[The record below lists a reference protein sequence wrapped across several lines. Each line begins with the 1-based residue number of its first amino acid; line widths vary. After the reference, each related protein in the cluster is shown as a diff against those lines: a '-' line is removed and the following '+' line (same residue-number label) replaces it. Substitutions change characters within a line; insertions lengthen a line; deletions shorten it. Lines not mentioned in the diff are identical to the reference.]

1 MKHLLAV
8 ITGLLASALAFAAS
22 ASTTTSTPPPAS
34 TPASA
39 SANDIPYGRNDAAGR
54 HQNVGGVS
62 IYYEVYGDDGTKK
75 PPLVL
80 LHGGIYGYID
90 DFAPQIPELAQHFV
104 VYAIATRG
112 HGRSGVGDQ
121 AYTYQLFADDAAAIL
136 RRVTVDA
143 AAVVGF
149 SDGGI
154 AALALAGEH
163 PHLVSKV
170 VAIGAGRSA
179 DTMTDTGK
187 NFAETLTPEHFAREN
202 RAVVERRRPVMSEPE
217 RWDEFIEKMGT
228 LYRRR
233 ISVSTV
239 TIENI
244 VAPTLLIGGDRDEFF
259 RREAFDELHRLIP
272 KSRLEIVP
280 DCGHVE
286 SLKRPDIWKNLII
299 PFLLETAPPDME
311 KQYRESD

>member
-1 MKHLLAV
+1 MNHFIAV
-8 ITGLLASALAFAAS
+8 VTGLLASTFAFAA
-22 ASTTTSTPPPAS
+22 P

-39 SANDIPYGRNDAAGR
+39 SGSANDVPYGHNATAGR

-90 DFAPQIPELAQHFV
+90 DFAPQIPQLAQHFV

-112 HGRSGVGDQ
+112 HGRSGVGDG

-179 DTMTDTGK
+179 DRMTDAGK
-187 NFAETLTPEHFAREN
+187 TFAETLTPERFGQEN
-202 RAVVERRRPVMSEPE
+202 RAVVDRRRPLMPEPE
-217 RWDEFIEKMGT
+217 RWDEFMEKMGT
-228 LYRRR
+228 LYRTR
-233 ISVSTV
+233 IFVSSV

-244 VAPTLLIGGDRDEFF
+244 VAPTLLVAGDRDEFF
-259 RREAFDELHRLIP
+259 RPEAFEELHRLIP

-286 SLKRPDIWKNLII
+286 SLKRPDIWEKLII
-299 PFLLETAPPDME
+299 PFLLETAPPDLE
-311 KQYRESD
+311 KQYRQSD